1 MNILIVLLVF
11 FGLSIAYGKI
21 LQRHGLAGLS
31 CSRQF
36 SRRSFFEGEEG
47 ELVEIISN
55 DRPVLVPWLRVES
68 RMSRHL
74 QFGHQE
80 NLDISSN
87 IYHKSLFILM
97 PFQRITR
104 RHHVK
109 FLHRGAFDIG
119 NATLTVGDVSGM
131 FQCSRVQR
139 FNAPVLVYPRLIDE
153 DDLPLPL
160 SRLMG
165 EAMVQRQL
173 LRDPF
178 LVNNIRTYQPGDP
191 VRDIHWPA
199 TARTGELHVRIHDF
213 SAQTRLMVV
222 INAQIKHNQ
231 WANLMDYEQDVIE
244 HEISIAA
251 TLCTQALKNGLTA
264 GFCTNMRYD
273 DCEESTVIMPAGG
286 EAREE
291 ELLTAFAHLQIVRT
305 LHFNTFLESLSSLS
319 GLDFVVLSCYDH
331 PDIQTRLEA
340 LRQRGNTVKFFLVED
355 KKEASHEA

>member
-104 RHHVK
+104 RHHV
-109 FLHRGAFDIG
+109 
-119 NATLTVGDVSGM
+119 
-131 FQCSRVQR
+131 
-139 FNAPVLVYPRLIDE
+139 
-153 DDLPLPL
+153 
-160 SRLMG
+160 
-165 EAMVQRQL
+165 
-173 LRDPF
+173 
-178 LVNNIRTYQPGDP
+178 
-191 VRDIHWPA
+191 
-199 TARTGELHVRIHDF
+199 
-213 SAQTRLMVV
+213 
-222 INAQIKHNQ
+222 
-231 WANLMDYEQDVIE
+231 
-244 HEISIAA
+244 
-251 TLCTQALKNGLTA
+251 
-264 GFCTNMRYD
+264 
-273 DCEESTVIMPAGG
+273 
-286 EAREE
+286 
-291 ELLTAFAHLQIVRT
+291 
-305 LHFNTFLESLSSLS
+305 
-319 GLDFVVLSCYDH
+319 
-331 PDIQTRLEA
+331 
-340 LRQRGNTVKFFLVED
+340 
-355 KKEASHEA
+355 

>member
-1 MNILIVLLVF
+1 MNILIVIIVF
-11 FGLSIAYGKI
+11 FVLCLIYGKI
-21 LQRHGLAGLS
+21 LEKIGLMGLA
-31 CSRQF
+31 CSRTF
-36 SRRSFFEGEEG
+36 SKKTFFEGESG
-47 ELVEIISN
+47 ELVEVISN
-55 DRPVLVPWLRVES
+55 DRPVLVPWLRIES
-68 RMSRHL
+68 RISGHL
-74 QFGHQE
+74 QFGQQE
-80 NLDISSN
+80 NLDISGS

-97 PFQRITR
+97 PYQRITR
-104 RHHVK
+104 RHRVT
-109 FLHRGAFDIG
+109 FNHRGVYDIG
-119 NATLTVGDVSGM
+119 NATLTAGDVSGI
-131 FQCSRVQR
+131 FQCSRSQK
-139 FNAPVLVYPRLIDE
+139 FNVPVTVYPRLIE
-153 DDLPLPL
+153 EEDLPMPL

-199 TARTGELHVRIHDF
+199 TARTGDLHVRVHDF

-231 WANLMDYEQDVIE
+231 WADIMDYEQHIIE
-244 HEISIAA
+244 REISLAA
-251 TLCTQALKNGLTA
+251 TLCVHALKNGLTA

-273 DCEESTVIMPAGG
+273 NCEESTVIMPAGG
-286 EAREE
+286 DAREE
-291 ELLTAFAHLQIVRT
+291 ELLTAFAHLKVVRT
-305 LHFNTFLESLSSLS
+305 LQFITFLESLAALS

-355 KKEASHEA
+355 EQEARHEK